1 MMLDEMQVH
10 NMLTEVTLLQN
21 AVKELMEKYP
31 SVIAVRDVHVQMR
44 YKPYGEFDAEDVC
57 FKDIFGEGEVKER
70 MDGYL
75 RHEAVS
81 MGVKFIALEEKQMK
95 EGPKNA
101 E

>member
-31 SVIAVRDVHVQMR
+31 SVISVMADHVQMR

-57 FKDIFGEGEVKER
+57 FKDIFGEGDVKKYGI
-70 MDGYL
+70 DYL
-75 RHEAVS
+75 RHDAVA
-81 MGVKFIALEEKQMK
+81 MGVKFVALEKKQMK
-95 EGPKNA
+95 EKT

>member
-31 SVIAVRDVHVQMR
+31 SVISVRNDHVQMR
-44 YKPYGEFDAEDVC
+44 YKPYGELDAEDVC
-57 FKDIFGEGEVKER
+57 FKDIFGEGEVKEHGK
-70 MDGYL
+70 DYF
-75 RHEAVS
+75 RHEAVA
-81 MGVKFIALEEKQMK
+81 MGVKFIALEAKQMK
-95 EGPKNA
+95 EGSNDA